1 MVMSM
6 PKATIKRVG
15 KLAIVETEYGQKA
28 VVPIDS
34 LCELIIN
41 FDITIV
47 NEDIKCERVGR
58 RGKR

>member
-1 MVMSM
+1 M
-6 PKATIKRVG
+6 PKATIKKVG

-41 FDITIV
+41 FNITIV